1 MSSLCEQIGFNQLS
15 EAISTAHISG
25 EFYRSMANGFRNNC
39 FSEMVRM
46 IVFPRK
52 VVYPRAALF
61 TLPHRYIYSFPLDSR
76 WDFHYMLYSLYTSN
90 VCVQNRNVQSVLFRH
105 MSMHSPQLPKSF
117 SNNCGFGSIDC
128 FRLVNQKLSMWCLAN
143 EHSSMIFGPQISTS
157 KEKKYSFYKVAT
169 A

>member
-1 MSSLCEQIGFNQLS
+1 MQIDVELGDDSAKLAEVVFQWYERKECVRWSDVSSLCEQIGFNQLS

-61 TLPHRYIYSFPLDSR
+61 TLPHWYIYSFPLDSR
-76 WDFHYMLYSLYTSN
+76 
-90 VCVQNRNVQSVLFRH
+90 
-105 MSMHSPQLPKSF
+105 
-117 SNNCGFGSIDC
+117 
-128 FRLVNQKLSMWCLAN
+128 
-143 EHSSMIFGPQISTS
+143 
-157 KEKKYSFYKVAT
+157 
-169 A
+169 